1 MKKFPRLFASGLLV
15 LCAALAPAGCA
26 EAQCQ
31 DKDDNAS
38 FSAPGKPDGSALG
51 GTLIR
56 ELGAEPA
63 TLNPVTATDV
73 YEGIVNGGIYETLS
87 RRNNR
92 TLEFEPL
99 LASSWE
105 ISKDRLSYVFHLRKD
120 VKWHDG
126 TPFTADDVVFSYN
139 AIKDPKV
146 AAAHLQGYY
155 KDVRSYTKIDSH
167 TVRCEYSK
175 PYFLAFEFC
184 SGIPIV
190 AKHVFEKGDFNKNPA
205 GRKPVGTGPYVFE
218 SWETGREITVRKN
231 PGYWGV
237 PAGLEKIV
245 YSVILDPTVKLQ
257 LMRKQELDFASLLPL
272 QWSRQTCD
280 DSFGRKFRRAAY
292 TTPGYSYIGWNS
304 KKPYFSDRRVRRAM
318 THLVDRETILKKI
331 LLGLGETVTTTFFVN
346 SPEYPG
352 DVEPY
357 PYDPKK
363 ARALLDEAGWRDTD
377 GDGTRDKDG
386 VEFRFEF
393 LLPSGSQTGEKISTI
408 LKEELSR
415 SGIEMIIRK
424 IEWAVFI
431 QNVNERRFD
440 AVTLGWSLGVET
452 DPYQLWHS
460 SQAET
465 GSNFVGFANPRADAL
480 IERAREEF
488 SRPERVKMY
497 REFSRILREEQP
509 YTFLFARKSTVA
521 VHRRFSGVAL
531 YPLGFDTLE
540 WSVPKAL
547 RRYAR

>member
-1 MKKFPRLFASGLLV
+1 MKKFPRLFAPGLLV
-15 LCAALAPAGCA
+15 LCVALALAGCTD
-26 EAQCQ
+26 AQCQ
-31 DKDDNAS
+31 GGNDNAS
-38 FSAPGKPDGSALG
+38 FSVPGGRDASASG

-99 LASSWE
+99 LARSWE

-126 TPFTADDVVFSYN
+126 EPFTADDVIFSYD
-139 AIKDPKV
+139 AIRDPEV
-146 AAAHLQGYY
+146 AAAHLQSYY
-155 KDVRSYTKIDSH
+155 KDVKSYTKVDSH

-190 AKHVFEKGDFNKNPA
+190 AKHVFEKGDFNGNPA

-231 PGYWGV
+231 PGYWGR

-280 DSFGRKFRRAAY
+280 ASFGGKFRRAAY

-318 THLVDRETILKKI
+318 THLVDRETILRKI

-346 SPEYPG
+346 SPEYPD

-357 PYDPKK
+357 PYDPEK
-363 ARALLDEAGWRDTD
+363 ARALLDEAGWKDTD
-377 GDGTRDKDG
+377 GDGTRDRDG

-415 SGIEMIIRK
+415 SGIEMTIRK

-460 SQAET
+460 SQAEA
-465 GSNFVGFANPRADAL
+465 GSNFVGFENPRADAL
-480 IERAREEF
+480 MERAREEF

-521 VHRRFSGVAL
+521 VHRRFEGVAL

>member
-1 MKKFPRLFASGLLV
+1 MKKFPRLFASGLAVSFSL
-15 LCAALAPAGCA
+15 LALAGCA
-26 EAQCQ
+26 ASQCQ
-31 DKDDNAS
+31 DRNDNAS
-38 FSAPGKPDGSALG
+38 FSGPPEAGASEAG
-51 GTLIR
+51 GTLVR
-56 ELGAEPA
+56 EIGAEPA

-73 YEGIVNGGIYETLS
+73 YEGIVNGGIHETLS

-99 LASSWE
+99 LARSWE
-105 ISKDRLSYVFHLRKD
+105 VSRDRLSYTFHLRKD

-139 AIKDPKV
+139 AVKDPGV
-146 AAAHLQGYY
+146 AAAHLQSYY
-155 KDVRSYTKIDSH
+155 KDVRSYVKVDSH

-184 SGIPIV
+184 SGIPVV
-190 AKHVFEKGDFNKNPA
+190 AKHVFEKGDFNGNPA

-218 SWETGREITVRKN
+218 RWETGREITVRRN
-231 PGYWGV
+231 PDYWGE
-237 PAGLEKIV
+237 PPRLERIV

-257 LMRKQELDFASLLPL
+257 LMRKQELDYASLLPL
-272 QWSRQTCD
+272 QWSKQTCD
-280 DSFGRKFRRAAY
+280 ASFAKKFRKAAY
-292 TTPGYSYIGWNS
+292 TVPGYSYIGWNS
-304 KKPYFSDRRVRRAM
+304 RKPWFSDRRVRRAM
-318 THLVDRETILKKI
+318 THLVDRETILRRI
-331 LLGLGETVTTTFFVN
+331 LLGLGEVVTATFFVN
-346 SPEYPG
+346 SPEYPAA
-352 DVEPY
+352 VEPY

-363 ARALLDEAGWRDTD
+363 ARALLDEAGWKDTD
-377 GDGTRDKDG
+377 GDGVRDKDG

-415 SGIEMIIRK
+415 SGIEMTIRK

-431 QNVNERRFD
+431 QNINERRFD
-440 AVTLGWSLGVET
+440 AATLGWSLGVET

-460 SQAET
+460 SQAEG
-465 GSNFVGFANPRADAL
+465 GSNFVGFRNPRADAL
-480 IERAREEF
+480 MERAREEF

-521 VHRRFSGVAL
+521 VHGRFANVRL
-531 YPLGFDTLE
+531 YPLGFDVLE
-540 WSVPKAL
+540 WSVPAGL
-547 RRYAR
+547 RKY

>member
-1 MKKFPRLFASGLLV
+1 MKKFLRLLASGLAVPCAV
-15 LCAALAPAGCA
+15 LALAGCA
-26 EAQCQ
+26 AAQCQ
-31 DKDDNAS
+31 DRNDNAS
-38 FSAPGKPDGSALG
+38 FSDPPEAAAAGAG

-56 ELGAEPA
+56 EIGAEPA

-73 YEGIVNGGIYETLS
+73 YEGIVNGGIHETLS

-99 LASSWE
+99 LARSWE
-105 ISKDRLSYVFHLRKD
+105 ISKDRLSYTFHLRKD

-139 AIKDPKV
+139 AIKDPAV
-146 AAAHLQGYY
+146 AAAHLQSYY
-155 KDVRSYTKIDSH
+155 KDVKSYVKIDSH

-184 SGIPIV
+184 SGIPVV
-190 AKHVFEKGDFNKNPA
+190 AKHVFEKGDFNSNPA

-218 SWETGREITVRKN
+218 RWETGREIAVRRN
-231 PGYWGV
+231 PDYWGE
-237 PAGLEKIV
+237 PPRLERII

-272 QWSRQTCD
+272 QWSKQTCD
-280 DSFGRKFRRAAY
+280 ASFAKKFRKAAY
-292 TTPGYSYIGWNS
+292 TVPGYSYIGWNS
-304 KKPYFSDRRVRRAM
+304 KKPWFSDKRVRRAM
-318 THLVDRETILKKI
+318 THLVDRETILAKI

-346 SPEYPG
+346 SPEYPDG
-352 DVEPY
+352 VEPY

-363 ARALLDEAGWRDTD
+363 ARALLDEAGWKDTN
-377 GDGTRDKDG
+377 GDGVRDRDG

-431 QNVNERRFD
+431 QNINERRFD

-460 SQAET
+460 SQAEE
-465 GSNFVGFANPRADAL
+465 GSNFVGFENPRADAL
-480 IERAREEF
+480 IESAREEF
-488 SRPERVKMY
+488 SREKRVKMY

-521 VHRRFSGVAL
+521 VHRRFRNVML